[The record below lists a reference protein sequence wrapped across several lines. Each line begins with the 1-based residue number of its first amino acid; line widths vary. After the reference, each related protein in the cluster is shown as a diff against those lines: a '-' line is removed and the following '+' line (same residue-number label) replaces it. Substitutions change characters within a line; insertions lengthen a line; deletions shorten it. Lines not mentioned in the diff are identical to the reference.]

1 MAAQPAARQG
11 VNPGWPQAGWAPPCA
26 QQLPAVDA
34 EPLGVGDMPGAC
46 RGGALQL
53 LRPAVGQAICRQP
66 AEALGC
72 CILRL
77 APAPWLTCTALCPL
91 LGMAMVCAAPCPAL
105 LPVPL
110 CVGAVV
116 GVLDCCLACC
126 FGGTPCCCHAALLHA
141 PVGLVGFDVVQ
152 LWLLLSGCYAG
163 WRWLAFA
170 VLLPL
175 FITLLPPFL
184 LFCLSIS
191 SHLLHVASLV
201 PPSTSCA
208 AVDALLR
215 PLSAGVVC
223 FPLPGWTLH

>member
-1 MAAQPAARQG
+1 VLHFTLGSCTLADLHSPLPPWAWLWFAR
-11 VNPGWPQAGWAPPCA
+11 
-26 QQLPAVDA
+26 
-34 EPLGVGDMPGAC
+34 PLVLHCC
-46 RGGALQL
+46 R
-53 LRPAVGQAICRQP
+53 CRCV
-66 AEALGC
+66 LV
-72 CILRL
+72 R
-77 APAPWLTCTALCPL
+77 WW
-91 LGMAMVCAAPCPAL
+91 VCH
-105 LPVPL
+105 V
-110 CVGAVV
+110 
-116 GVLDCCLACC
+116 
-126 FGGTPCCCHAALLHA
+126 ALLHA